1 MKYWQTASALIRR
14 PEIRQ
19 EALSEKEKK
28 LKIEMEQNHNFSKR
42 STVETE
48 MT

>member
-14 PEIRQ
+14 PDIRQ

-28 LKIEMEQNHNFSKR
+28 LKIEMEQSQEVAMQR
-42 STVETE
+42 S
-48 MT
+48 

>member
-1 MKYWQTASALIRR
+1 MKYWRSASALIRGSD
-14 PEIRQ
+14 IRQ

-28 LKIEMEQNHNFSKR
+28 FKIEMEQSHNFQR
-42 STVETE
+42 EAETE

>member
-28 LKIEMEQNHNFSKR
+28 LKIEMDCRDRNDIKFKK
-42 STVETE
+42 
-48 MT
+48 